1 MLAAKSNWKT
11 SSDKS
16 FRFAIDYWSSSAFFN
31 PVFQSPSGTRRSEKE
46 NSFRSSKTCC
56 WCIRKSWCPKKK
68 TKSSGS
74 NFKANGPKS
83 DISGTSSTAEARMM
97 DLIVGSF
104 DILVRRVCKSE
115 TRAEETRD
123 HRSLSDV
130 VQRNSI
136 HQSRVFCVFAITVCA
151 LWRSQNSFKA
161 MIARCTIIDDRCRAL
176 LSEWWYRKKKEQ
188 ATRNVLLVHLYDRF
202 SPLRSMNISETF
214 SAPNGDD
221 DSLARLLMITTR
233 IGIARLPVSRQ
244 CFSTGPFISK
254 KNSRDKWSPTSCGI
268 YTSTKDQ
275 NFNVSMSTRL
285 WIVGRG
291 HSGGFF
297 Y

>member
-83 DISGTSSTAEARMM
+83 DISSTSSTAEARMM

-123 HRSLSDV
+123 HRSLSEIPFMF
-130 VQRNSI
+130 S
-136 HQSRVFCVFAITVCA
+136 
-151 LWRSQNSFKA
+151 RSQSALYDGRKILLKRWSLA
-161 MIARCTIIDDRCRAL
+161 ARLSTIVVVHSSPNDGT
-176 LSEWWYRKKKEQ
+176 EKKK
-188 ATRNVLLVHLYDRF
+188 
-202 SPLRSMNISETF
+202 SK
-214 SAPNGDD
+214 
-221 DSLARLLMITTR
+221 RLEMFFLCIFTTAFHR
-233 IGIARLPVSRQ
+233 
-244 CFSTGPFISK
+244 
-254 KNSRDKWSPTSCGI
+254 
-268 YTSTKDQ
+268 
-275 NFNVSMSTRL
+275 
-285 WIVGRG
+285 
-291 HSGGFF
+291 
-297 Y
+297 